1 MTPVEIA
8 AKAGWNEKS
17 DEFNQWETLSAE
29 EQNAE
34 IDGMR
39 AGLLALIDWL
49 ETEPDSDACIV
60 KLSVIVSNA
69 YDDE

>member
-8 AKAGWNEKS
+8 AKASWNEKA
-17 DEFNQWETLSAE
+17 DEFHQWETLSAGE
-29 EQNAE
+29 RTYHINS
-34 IDGMR
+34 MR